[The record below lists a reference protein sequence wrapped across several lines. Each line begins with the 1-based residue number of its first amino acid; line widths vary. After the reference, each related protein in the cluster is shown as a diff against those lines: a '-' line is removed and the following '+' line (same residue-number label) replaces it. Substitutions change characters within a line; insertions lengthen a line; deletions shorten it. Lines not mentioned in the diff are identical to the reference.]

1 MKTFSDEV
9 DLICFQKAGQESGL
23 LFQGLAVLLDNFP
36 PNVLHDSAVAGIL
49 VASYGFDL
57 TCIGSILG
65 KKDV

>member
-1 MKTFSDEV
+1 MKIFSDEV

-36 PNVLHDSAVAGIL
+36 PNVLLDSAVAGIL
-49 VASYGFDL
+49 VAGYGFDL
-57 TCIGSILG
+57 TRVGSILG

>member
-1 MKTFSDEV
+1 MKTFSDEAG
-9 DLICFQKAGQESGL
+9 LICFQKAGQESGL

-36 PNVLHDSAVAGIL
+36 PKVLHDSAVAGIL
-49 VASYGFDL
+49 VAGYGFDL